1 METMTGK
8 CRLIPG
14 RLRMEVKGLYRN
26 IVLAKLLKECLPS
39 VAGIREVTANPLT
52 GRILVLYEAAV
63 IGLPDIRAKVAK
75 VVSTYQTL
83 EEVRREATALRQIAA
98 AAPEPEPEPG
108 ETSRAGLYA
117 LTTGGVLAAIFAK
130 RLVVGRS
137 TLASSP
143 HVFNLVALTT
153 IISGYPLF
161 RSGVKS
167 LIRHKRVNHD
177 LVIFI
182 ASLLMLAMRES
193 ITGLSILWIVHLA
206 NFFQFVMQARSRGQ
220 IEKMLQQKQQQWLS
234 LEADRRQSIQEHNIK
249 AGDVIALHSGET
261 IPVEGKIIA
270 GQAELNR
277 AAVNGDCMPYLALKG
292 DIVHPGALIE
302 TGSIQ
307 IQVHNVDNTPYR
319 PLAYD
324 MAKYEGLWHI
334 SDRYVNKVM
343 WWSLTIAGLIFLFTR
358 DIPRSIAVLLAGS
371 PAAISLA
378 RNSAMGTAVAQAI
391 GDNIYVKEPRALE
404 TAGEADTVVFDKTG
418 TLTEAVPHIGEI
430 VPIGGMSEDEIIRLA
445 AAAGEREYHPYN
457 RMLLA
462 EAVKRGLQLPPAD
475 SRLVPGKGVCAV
487 IAGKQVAVG
496 NQTLMQQEKVL
507 LGGAKDRIVRMK
519 MNGKTIVYVAV
530 NRELCGLIA
539 VRDKIKPA
547 SLESVAALRC
557 LGIQNLALLTGD
569 ADPAAQA
576 VAATL
581 DIPYTYGGVLPE
593 EKARI
598 IQNIKRHDY
607 KVIMVGDGMNDVH
620 ALQAS
625 NVGIVMGKT
634 GSGPSIN
641 KADIVIGDDDPAKIA
656 KTVVL
661 GKRLNEVVKQNI
673 ALAAGLN
680 IIGIALAAVR
690 LISPL
695 TAGLLANISTLGVVL
710 NSGRLLTSG
719 QNTPMGQPL
728 NLQRFAM
735 NESQLG
741 SLQAGEAKNHI
752 PAEAKKWY
760 GLSPEETCEE
770 LGTSN
775 KWGLGE
781 QDAALRCLHYG
792 HNRLAERPKPS
803 FWRQLLDQFKDFM
816 VQVLVGAAGLSFILG
831 KRRDAMLTV
840 GIVTANAFLGVAQ
853 ERKAG
858 QSLDALQELAAPQ
871 ARVIRAGRQVKVSAA
886 VVVPGDIIVLEAGDR
901 VPADARLLQGVHFEV
916 EEASL
921 TGETLPVKKQYDKL
935 EKDQV
940 ALGDRRNMVF
950 MGTTVTRGRAT
961 AVVVAIGMQ
970 TEMGKIASL
979 IGEQKEE
986 ATPLQR
992 RLEELGKYLVY
1003 GCLAV
1008 SGLVFLAG
1016 TLRGE
1021 PMIQMLQTG
1030 ASLAVAA
1037 IPEGLSAIVLIA
1049 LAMGVQRM
1057 SKRNIIVRRLS
1068 SIENLGS
1075 ATVIC
1080 SDKTG
1085 TLTQNQMT
1093 VREVYS
1099 PAGHWLVSGEGYDP
1113 AGKFVADNQSVKP
1126 NGLLKKVATIATL
1139 CNNAKLMKTE
1149 ANRKVIPL
1157 RPCITA
1163 SWAIDGDPTEG
1174 ALLTLAAK
1182 AGIDIEQFSETHC
1195 RVVEY
1200 PFESERC
1207 MMSVLCTDDSK
1218 QMSLYSKGAPDKI
1231 LSLCTHYTDGEHSY
1245 PLDETTRRNIEQANN
1260 AMAAR
1265 ALRVLACAYRPMEA
1279 DGAGQE
1285 QVREDNLVFCGLV
1298 GMIDPP
1304 RAEVPEAIAKCH
1316 RAGVKVVM
1324 ITGDHP
1330 NTARAIGLELGLLK
1344 DNGRIITG
1352 LEIDSMTD
1360 EELAAAAPTACIF
1373 ARTTPQHKMRIVK
1386 AFQSRGE
1393 VVAMTGDGVNDAPA
1407 VKAANIGIAMGIT
1420 GTDVTKEAACMTLAD
1435 DNFATIIK
1443 AMEEGRSIYNNIRK
1457 AIRYL
1462 VATNVGEVVL
1472 MFLAV
1477 VLGMPLPLIPIQ
1489 LLWINL
1495 VGDGL
1500 PAVALVNDPP
1510 PENIMEQSPQS
1521 SSESVFAHGLGRKII
1536 SRGLIIGVSSLLL
1549 YGWKL
1554 RQSGNL
1560 LLARSLLLAQLA
1572 ISQFIHLLDCR
1583 IEKGIKKTECINNKW
1598 LFAAIALSMLMVIGS
1613 IHLPFL
1619 QPVFGT
1625 VPLTVWEWS
1634 LAIFVSIVTAVFDFW
1649 LWRKPGKEL
1658 QTRPLPQLRL
1668 LQEN

>member
-1 METMTGK
+1 MTGK
-8 CRLIPG
+8 YRLIPG

-26 IVLAKLLKECLPS
+26 SVLANLLRECLPA
-39 VAGIREVTANPLT
+39 VAGIQEVTANPLT

-63 IGLPDIRAKVAK
+63 IGLPDIRAKVDK

-98 AAPEPEPEPG
+98 AAPLPERG
-108 ETSRAGLYA
+108 ETSHAGLYA

-137 TLASSP
+137 PLASSP

-177 LVIFI
+177 MVIFI

-206 NFFQFVMQARSRGQ
+206 NFFQFLMQARSRAQ

-234 LEADRRQSIQEHNIK
+234 LEAERRQSIQVHNIK
-249 AGDVIALHSGET
+249 IGDVIALHSGET

-277 AAVNGDCMPYLALKG
+277 AAVNGDCMPYWAAKG
-292 DIVHPGALIE
+292 DTVQPGARIE
-302 TGSIQ
+302 TGAIQ
-307 IQVHNVDNTPYR
+307 IQVHNVDNAPYR

-324 MAKYEGLWHI
+324 MDKYESLWHI

-343 WWSLTIAGLIFLFTR
+343 WWSLTVAGLIFLFTR

-378 RNSAMGTAVAQAI
+378 RNSAMGTAVAQAT

-418 TLTEAVPHIGEI
+418 TLTEAVPQISE
-430 VPIGGMSEDEIIRLA
+430 VVAIGGLSEDEIIRLA

-462 EAVKRGLQLPPAD
+462 EAAKRGLQLPPAD
-475 SRLVPGKGVCAV
+475 SRPAPGKGVCAT

-496 NQTLMQQEKVL
+496 NQAFMQQEKIL
-507 LGGAKDRIVRMK
+507 LGGVKDRIVRMK
-519 MNGKTIVYVAV
+519 MNGKTLVYVAV

-539 VRDKIKPA
+539 VRDKIKSA
-547 SLESVAALRC
+547 SFESIAALRC
-557 LGIQNLALLTGD
+557 LGIRHMALLTGD
-569 ADPAAQA
+569 ADAAAQA

-581 DIPYTYGGVLPE
+581 DIPYTYSGVLPE

-598 IQNIKRHDY
+598 IRNIKRHDY
-607 KVIMVGDGMNDVH
+607 KVIMVGDGMNDVP

-656 KTVVL
+656 KAVVL

-719 QNTPMGQPL
+719 SNTPMGQPL

-735 NESQLG
+735 NEAQLG

-752 PAEAKKWY
+752 PADVKSWH

-775 KWGLGE
+775 KWGLSE

-792 HNRLAERPKPS
+792 HNRLAARAKPS

-816 VQVLVGAAGLSFILG
+816 VQVLLGAAGLSFILG
-831 KRRDAMLTV
+831 KRRDALLTV

-858 QSLDALQELAAPQ
+858 QSLEALQELAAPQ

-886 VVVPGDIIVLEAGDR
+886 AVVPGDIIVLEAGDR

-921 TGETLPVKKQYDKL
+921 SGETLPVKKQYNKL

-961 AVVVAIGMQ
+961 AVVVATGMQ

-1093 VREVYS
+1093 VREIYS
-1099 PAGHWLVSGEGYDP
+1099 PVGHWAVSGEGYDP
-1113 AGKFVADNQSVKP
+1113 AGKFMANNQSEKP
-1126 NGLLKKVATIATL
+1126 NKLLKKIATVAAL
-1139 CNNAKLMKTE
+1139 CNNAKLMKPE
-1149 ANRKVIPL
+1149 EGKRKVIPL
-1157 RPCITA
+1157 RACTTTN
-1163 SWAIDGDPTEG
+1163 WTIDGDPTEG

-1182 AGIDIEQFSETHC
+1182 AGIDIEQFTQTHC

-1231 LSLCTHYTDGEHSY
+1231 VSLCTHYTDGEYTY
-1245 PLDETTRRNIEQANN
+1245 PLDEATRRNIEQANN

-1265 ALRVLACAYRPMEA
+1265 ALRVLACAYRSME
-1279 DGAGQE
+1279 GEGQE
-1285 QVREDNLVFCGLV
+1285 QVNEDCLVFCGLV

-1344 DNGRIITG
+1344 DKGRIITG
-1352 LEIDSMTD
+1352 LEIDNMTD

-1435 DNFATIIK
+1435 DNFATIVK

-1510 PENIMEQSPQS
+1510 PANIMEQAPQS

-1572 ISQFIHLLDCR
+1572 ISQFIHLFDCR
-1583 IEKGIKKTECINNKW
+1583 IEKGVKKTECINNKW
-1598 LFAAIALSMLMVIGS
+1598 LFAAIALSMTMVIGS

-1634 LAIFVSIVTAVFDFW
+1634 LAIFVSIVTAAFDFW
-1649 LWRKPGKEL
+1649 LWRGPGKESP
-1658 QTRPLPQLRL
+1658 TRLLPRLRS